1 MNALFSNPASIFFL
15 PFPLFRYAKEFDIC
29 ERDAVKLQ
37 DLKNHYSEI
46 MKRLET
52 LQDSGEIDEF
62 TRRAI
67 IDMTKEV
74 TRHLAEHFTN
84 VKEGVESIM
93 GGKILNY
100 EAKDILNRGRNE
112 GRAEGIEKG
121 IEKGRAEGKSD
132 MVLELLRT
140 KQPLDFIA
148 KVSKFSVERIA
159 EIGKMNG
166 IPV

>member
-1 MNALFSNPASIFFL
+1 
-15 PFPLFRYAKEFDIC
+15 
-29 ERDAVKLQ
+29 
-37 DLKNHYSEI
+37 

-67 IDMTKEV
+67 IDMAKEV

-100 EAKDILNRGRNE
+100 EAKDILNQGRNE
-112 GRAEGIEKG
+112 
-121 IEKGRAEGKSD
+121 GRAEGKSD
-132 MVLELLRT
+132 MVLELLRA

>member
-1 MNALFSNPASIFFL
+1 M
-15 PFPLFRYAKEFDIC
+15 
-29 ERDAVKLQ
+29 LQ

-93 GGKILNY
+93 SGQILNY
-100 EAKDILNRGRNE
+100 EAKNIRNKAIAE
-112 GRAEGIEKG
+112 GRAEG
-121 IEKGRAEGKSD
+121 RAESLTQVVINMLKERYPYEIISR
-132 MVLELLRT
+132 L
-140 KQPLDFIA
+140 
-148 KVSKFSVERIA
+148 SVTSREEILRIA
-159 EIGKMNG
+159 EESGLAYD
-166 IPV
+166 

>member
-1 MNALFSNPASIFFL
+1 MGGYYSDIMN
-15 PFPLFRYAKEFDIC
+15 
-29 ERDAVKLQ
+29 
-37 DLKNHYSEI
+37 
-46 MKRLET
+46 RLEQ

-84 VKEGVESIM
+84 VKEGVEAIM

-112 GRAEGIEKG
+112 GRVE
-121 IEKGRAEGKSD
+121 GRAEGRAESLTQVVINMLKEATLTKSFRATP
-132 MVLELLRT
+132 EPAERKFFALRRNPDSLT
-140 KQPLDFIA
+140 NNPQNCRL
-148 KVSKFSVERIA
+148 
-159 EIGKMNG
+159 N
-166 IPV
+166 